1 MDRSIILLQA
11 VEVVKSFGYK
21 CFFPR
26 YASTFV
32 EKPTYCFITDGTNIG
47 YMQANDFGSA
57 LDFST
62 IHKPHSKY
70 GTGVGVANN
79 VLLKNITK
87 ELIEQTFGKPC
98 WTNVRAYGVGSNNK
112 PIIKYA
118 SWEDYAKNSLTGKIC
133 REIVE
138 L

>member
-26 YASTFV
+26 YYTLQ
-32 EKPTYCFITDGTNIG
+32 KQPTYCFITDGTNIG
-47 YMQANDFGSA
+47 YMQANEWGNA
-57 LDFST
+57 LNFST

-70 GTGVGVANN
+70 GTGFGVADNI
-79 VLLKNITK
+79 LLKDVTK
-87 ELIEQTFGKPC
+87 ELIERTFGNHC
-98 WTNVRAYGVGSNNK
+98 WVNNK
-112 PIIKYA
+112 SIIKYA

-133 REIVE
+133 EEIVE